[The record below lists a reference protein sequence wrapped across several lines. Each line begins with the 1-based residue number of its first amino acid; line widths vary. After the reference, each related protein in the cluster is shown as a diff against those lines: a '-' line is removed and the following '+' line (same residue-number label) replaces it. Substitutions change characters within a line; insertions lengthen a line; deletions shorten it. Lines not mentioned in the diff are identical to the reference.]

1 MMKKMLLS
9 GLLMALTGITSA
21 QTEKPPVSS
30 PATTSSM
37 PDAADLEKMAGRFA
51 PIPLQVDTSALSAGD
66 KRALVKLI
74 EAARVLDHLFMQ
86 QLWSGDLALYQE
98 LQQDRSA
105 LGRARMHYFLINKGP
120 WSEIDEYSAFLPGV
134 PAKKPAGA
142 NFYPEGMTKDE
153 FEAWF
158 RQLSPEAREHAEG
171 FFSVIH
177 RDADRKLRAVPY
189 SAEYKVDLARA
200 GRLLRE
206 AAALTDNVTLK
217 TFLTRRAEAFKT
229 NNYFA
234 SDMAWMDLDAPLDIT
249 FGPYETYNDELF
261 GYKAAYEA
269 YINVRDDE
277 ASARLAFLG
286 QHLQEIENNL
296 PEDAQ
301 YKVARLGAAAPLRV
315 VNEVFAAA
323 DGAHGVQTAAYN
335 LPNDDRVVQQKG
347 SKRVMLKNV
356 QEAKFKSIL
365 MPIAQVILPADA
377 QKDLSFDLF
386 FTHIVAHE
394 LCHGLGPHQI
404 EVGGRDTNPRMEL
417 KDLYGAIEEAK
428 ADVTGLFALQF
439 LMTQA
444 DEKNSRGDAGPL
456 AHGADAE
463 RQLYTTYL
471 ASSFRMLRF
480 GLQDAHAKGMAIQFN
495 YFLDHGAFIANPDGT
510 FRVDIRKMKDAVGS
524 LDRVFLT
531 LEATGDYAGTKR
543 LFASMMM
550 LRPEILQALERL
562 KSVPTDIEPLYVTA
576 DALAPSGTA
585 N

>member
-1 MMKKMLLS
+1 MMKRMLLS

-21 QTEKPPVSS
+21 QTEKPPVPS

-37 PDAADLEKMAGRFA
+37 PDAVDLEKMAGRFA

-134 PAKKPAGA
+134 PEKKPAGA

-495 YFLDHGAFIANPDGT
+495 YFLDHGAFIANSDGT

-550 LRPEILQALERL
+550 LRPETLQALERL

>member
-134 PAKKPAGA
+134 PEKKPAGA

-550 LRPEILQALERL
+550 LRPETLQALERL

>member
-1 MMKKMLLS
+1 MMKRMLLS

-21 QTEKPPVSS
+21 QTEKPPVPS

-134 PAKKPAGA
+134 PEKKPAGA

-153 FEAWF
+153 FEAWV

-550 LRPEILQALERL
+550 LRPETLQALERL

-585 N
+585 K

>member
-86 QLWSGDLALYQE
+86 QIWSGDLALYQE

-120 WSEIDEYSAFLPGV
+120 WSEIDEYSAFLPAV
-134 PAKKPAGA
+134 PEKKPAGA

-153 FEAWF
+153 FEAWV

-315 VNEVFAAA
+315 VNEVFAAG

-585 N
+585 K

>member
-315 VNEVFAAA
+315 VNEVFAAG